1 MKHIATI
8 AAATVLGLAAIPAAT
23 GAGSASFNDTI
34 GDGNGAADVKT
45 VVVSND
51 DSGQVTIRV
60 NVDALPRPS
69 DTRVFVFIDT
79 DRNRATGDANA
90 VGADYA
96 FVDNSSDS
104 SYALGR
110 WNGSAWDDAPSPT
123 ARVFADGGGVTFSIN
138 ESDLGNT
145 SAFDFWVRTRLGDP
159 SGTAAD
165 SAPDGGDLWTYTLRA
180 SAPAA
185 PTITKLVVPASSV
198 FPKAG
203 ATFTFRISQVMLST
217 NELTAPDRVTC
228 KATLTGKALAS
239 TRPGGCTWK
248 LPKTARRKTLV
259 VTVTA
264 VYGGDRA
271 LQRFPLRVS

>member
-8 AAATVLGLAAIPAAT
+8 AAAIVLGLSAIPSAT
-23 GAGSASFNDTI
+23 GAGSTSFNDTI
-34 GDGNGAADVKT
+34 GDANGAADVKT

-69 DTRVFVFIDT
+69 DTRVFVFLDT

-90 VGADYA
+90 AGADYA
-96 FVDNSSDS
+96 FLDDSSDS
-104 SYALGR
+104 SYSVGR
-110 WNGSAWDDAPSPT
+110 WNGSAWDDPPSST

-138 ESDLGNT
+138 KSDLGDT

-165 SAPDGGDLWTYTLRA
+165 SAPDGGDLWTYTLQA

-185 PTITKLVVPASSV
+185 PTITRLVLPASSV
-198 FPKAG
+198 LPKAG
-203 ATFTFRISQVMLST
+203 TTFTFRIAQVMLST
-217 NELTAPDRVTC
+217 KELAAPDRVTC
-228 KATLTGKALAS
+228 KATLAGKALAS

-264 VYGGDRA
+264 AYGGDRA
-271 LQRFPLRVS
+271 SQRFPLRVS